1 MTLQIKSINSL
12 EVKELMLAI
21 LLSTLIHESVQA
33 QSVFSITRPS
43 IQTPSVSITKPS
55 IQTPSVSITKPSIQ
69 TPSVSIT
76 RPSIQ
81 TPSVSITRPSIQTPS
96 VTITEPSI
104 QTPSVIQLPTEFIVE
119 SADGITPSYVSAS
132 KKNNDP
138 SIIETGTGDK
148 TIPIT
153 PLPPNTPGT
162 LSTINVVVPFE
173 NQVSKDSVEFTVNKG
188 DSGIDSV
195 NLSFPVTVPALD

>member
-43 IQTPSVSITKPS
+43 IQTPSVT
-55 IQTPSVSITKPSIQ
+55 
-69 TPSVSIT
+69 IT

-81 TPSVSITRPSIQTPS
+81 TPSVS
-96 VTITEPSI
+96 ITEPSI
-104 QTPSVIQLPTEFIVE
+104 QTPSVIQLPTEFIVK

-153 PLPPNTPGT
+153 PLPPNTPGNV
-162 LSTINVVVPFE
+162 STINVVIPFE
-173 NQVSKDSVEFTVNKG
+173 RQIDDKSVEFTVDIV
-188 DSGIDSV
+188 DSRINSV
-195 NLSFPVTVPALD
+195 NFLVPALD

>member
-43 IQTPSVSITKPS
+43 IQTPSVSIT
-55 IQTPSVSITKPSIQ
+55 
-69 TPSVSIT
+69 

-81 TPSVSITRPSIQTPS
+81 TPSVTITRPSIQTPS

-104 QTPSVIQLPTEFIVE
+104 QTPSAFQLPTQFIVK
-119 SADGITPSYVSAS
+119 SADGIIPSYVSAIE
-132 KKNNDP
+132 KNGVDK
-138 SIIETGTGDK
+138 ITTGTGSIS
-148 TIPIT
+148 IPI
-153 PLPPNTPGT
+153 PNTSGNV
-162 LSTINVVVPFE
+162 STINVVIPFE
-173 NQVSKDSVEFTVNKG
+173 RQIDDKSVEFTVDIV
-188 DSGIDSV
+188 DSRINSV
-195 NLSFPVTVPALD
+195 NFLVPALD

>member
-43 IQTPSVSITKPS
+43 IQTPSVSIT
-55 IQTPSVSITKPSIQ
+55 
-69 TPSVSIT
+69 
-76 RPSIQ
+76 
-81 TPSVSITRPSIQTPS
+81 RPSIQTPS
-96 VTITEPSI
+96 VTITRPSI
-104 QTPSVIQLPTEFIVE
+104 QTPSVIQLPTEFIVK

-173 NQVSKDSVEFTVNKG
+173 NQVSKDSVEFTVNNV
-188 DSGIDSV
+188 DSRINSV

>member
-43 IQTPSVSITKPS
+43 IQTPSVSITK
-55 IQTPSVSITKPSIQ
+55 
-69 TPSVSIT
+69 
-76 RPSIQ
+76 PSIQ

-162 LSTINVVVPFE
+162 LSTINVVVPFK
-173 NQVSKDSVEFTVNKG
+173 NQVSKDSVKFTVNNV
-188 DSGIDSV
+188 DSRINSV
-195 NLSFPVTVPALD
+195 NFLVPALD

>member
-43 IQTPSVSITKPS
+43 IQTPSVT
-55 IQTPSVSITKPSIQ
+55 
-69 TPSVSIT
+69 
-76 RPSIQ
+76 
-81 TPSVSITRPSIQTPS
+81 ITRPSIQTPS

-104 QTPSVIQLPTEFIVE
+104 QTQSAFQLPTQFIVK
-119 SADGITPSYVSAS
+119 SADGIIPSYVSAS

-173 NQVSKDSVEFTVNKG
+173 NQVSKDSVEFTVNNV
-188 DSGIDSV
+188 DSRINSV

>member
-33 QSVFSITRPS
+33 QSVF
-43 IQTPSVSITKPS
+43 
-55 IQTPSVSITKPSIQ
+55 
-69 TPSVSIT
+69 SIT

-138 SIIETGTGDK
+138 SITETGTGDK

-173 NQVSKDSVEFTVNKG
+173 NQVSKDSVEFTVNNV
-188 DSGIDSV
+188 DSRINSV
-195 NLSFPVTVPALD
+195 NFLVPALD

>member
-55 IQTPSVSITKPSIQ
+55 IQTPSVSIT
-69 TPSVSIT
+69 

-81 TPSVSITRPSIQTPS
+81 TPSVSIT
-96 VTITEPSI
+96 EPSI
-104 QTPSVIQLPTEFIVE
+104 QTPSAFQLPTQFIVK
-119 SADGITPSYVSAS
+119 SADGIIPSYVSAIE
-132 KKNNDP
+132 KNGVDK
-138 SIIETGTGDK
+138 ITTGTGSIS
-148 TIPIT
+148 IPI
-153 PLPPNTPGT
+153 PNTSGNV
-162 LSTINVVVPFE
+162 STINVVIPFE
-173 NQVSKDSVEFTVNKG
+173 RQIDDKSVEFTVDIV
-188 DSGIDSV
+188 DSRINSV
-195 NLSFPVTVPALD
+195 NFLVPALD

>member
-43 IQTPSVSITKPS
+43 IQTPSVSIT
-55 IQTPSVSITKPSIQ
+55 
-69 TPSVSIT
+69 
-76 RPSIQ
+76 
-81 TPSVSITRPSIQTPS
+81 RPSIQTPS
-96 VTITEPSI
+96 VTITRPSI

>member
-43 IQTPSVSITKPS
+43 IQTPSVT
-55 IQTPSVSITKPSIQ
+55 
-69 TPSVSIT
+69 
-76 RPSIQ
+76 
-81 TPSVSITRPSIQTPS
+81 ITRPSIQTPS

-104 QTPSVIQLPTEFIVE
+104 QTPSAFQLPTQFIVK
-119 SADGITPSYVSAS
+119 SADGIIPSYVSAS

-173 NQVSKDSVEFTVNKG
+173 NQVSKDSVEFTVNNV
-188 DSGIDSV
+188 DSRINSV

>member
-43 IQTPSVSITKPS
+43 IQTPSVT
-55 IQTPSVSITKPSIQ
+55 
-69 TPSVSIT
+69 IT

-81 TPSVSITRPSIQTPS
+81 TPSVTITRPSIQTPS

-104 QTPSVIQLPTEFIVE
+104 QTPSAFQLPTQFIVK
-119 SADGITPSYVSAS
+119 SADGIIPSYVSAS
-132 KKNNDP
+132 KK
-138 SIIETGTGDK
+138 I
-148 TIPIT
+148 TI
-153 PLPPNTPGT
+153 
-162 LSTINVVVPFE
+162 
-173 NQVSKDSVEFTVNKG
+173 QV
-188 DSGIDSV
+188 
-195 NLSFPVTVPALD
+195 

>member
-43 IQTPSVSITKPS
+43 IQTPSV
-55 IQTPSVSITKPSIQ
+55 
-69 TPSVSIT
+69 
-76 RPSIQ
+76 
-81 TPSVSITRPSIQTPS
+81 
-96 VTITEPSI
+96 
-104 QTPSVIQLPTEFIVE
+104 IQLPTEFIVK

-138 SIIETGTGDK
+138 SITETGTGDK

-173 NQVSKDSVEFTVNKG
+173 NQVSKDSVEFTVNNV
-188 DSGIDSV
+188 DSRINSV

>member
-43 IQTPSVSITKPS
+43 IQTPSVSIT
-55 IQTPSVSITKPSIQ
+55 
-69 TPSVSIT
+69 
-76 RPSIQ
+76 
-81 TPSVSITRPSIQTPS
+81 RPSIQTPS
-96 VTITEPSI
+96 VTITRPSI
-104 QTPSVIQLPTEFIVE
+104 QTPSVIQLPTEFIVK

-138 SIIETGTGDK
+138 SITETGTGDK

-162 LSTINVVVPFE
+162 LSTINVEVPFE
-173 NQVSKDSVEFTVNKG
+173 NQVSKDSVEFTVNNV
-188 DSGIDSV
+188 DSRINSV

>member
-43 IQTPSVSITKPS
+43 IQTPSV
-55 IQTPSVSITKPSIQ
+55 
-69 TPSVSIT
+69 
-76 RPSIQ
+76 
-81 TPSVSITRPSIQTPS
+81 
-96 VTITEPSI
+96 
-104 QTPSVIQLPTEFIVE
+104 IQLPTEFIVK

-173 NQVSKDSVEFTVNKG
+173 NQVSKDSVEFTVNNF
-188 DSGIDSV
+188 DSRINSV
-195 NLSFPVTVPALD
+195 NFSFPVTVPALD

>member
-43 IQTPSVSITKPS
+43 IQTPSVT
-55 IQTPSVSITKPSIQ
+55 
-69 TPSVSIT
+69 
-76 RPSIQ
+76 
-81 TPSVSITRPSIQTPS
+81 ITRPSIQTPS
-96 VTITEPSI
+96 VTITRPSI
-104 QTPSVIQLPTEFIVE
+104 QTPSVIQLPTEFIVK

-162 LSTINVVVPFE
+162 LSTINVVIPFE
-173 NQVSKDSVEFTVNKG
+173 KQIDDKSVEFTVDIV
-188 DSGIDSV
+188 DSRINSV
-195 NLSFPVTVPALD
+195 NFLVPALD

>member
-12 EVKELMLAI
+12 EVKEFMLAI

-43 IQTPSVSITKPS
+43 IQTPSVSIT
-55 IQTPSVSITKPSIQ
+55 
-69 TPSVSIT
+69 
-76 RPSIQ
+76 
-81 TPSVSITRPSIQTPS
+81 RPSIQTPS
-96 VTITEPSI
+96 VTITRPSI
-104 QTPSVIQLPTEFIVE
+104 QTPSVIQLPTEFIVK

-138 SIIETGTGDK
+138 SITETGTGDK

-173 NQVSKDSVEFTVNKG
+173 NQVSKDSVEFTVNNV
-188 DSGIDSV
+188 DSRINSV

>member
-43 IQTPSVSITKPS
+43 IQTPSVSIT
-55 IQTPSVSITKPSIQ
+55 
-69 TPSVSIT
+69 
-76 RPSIQ
+76 R
-81 TPSVSITRPSIQTPS
+81 
-96 VTITEPSI
+96 PSI
-104 QTPSVIQLPTEFIVE
+104 QTPSVIQLPTEFIVK

-173 NQVSKDSVEFTVNKG
+173 NQVSKDSVEFTVNNV
-188 DSGIDSV
+188 DSRINSV

>member
-55 IQTPSVSITKPSIQ
+55 IQTPSVT
-69 TPSVSIT
+69 IT
-76 RPSIQ
+76 R
-81 TPSVSITRPSIQTPS
+81 
-96 VTITEPSI
+96 PSI
-104 QTPSVIQLPTEFIVE
+104 QTPSVIQLPTEFIVK

-132 KKNNDP
+132 KKNNDL
-138 SIIETGTGDK
+138 SITETGTGDK

-173 NQVSKDSVEFTVNKG
+173 NQVSKDSVEFTVNNV
-188 DSGIDSV
+188 DSRINSV

>member
-33 QSVFSITRPS
+33 QSVFSITR
-43 IQTPSVSITKPS
+43 PS

-119 SADGITPSYVSAS
+119 SADGITPSYVSAIE
-132 KKNNDP
+132 KNGVDK
-138 SIIETGTGDK
+138 ITTGTGSIS
-148 TIPIT
+148 IPIPKAT
-153 PLPPNTPGT
+153 TPGNV
-162 LSTINVVVPFE
+162 STINVVVPFK
-173 NQVSKDSVEFTVNKG
+173 NQVSKDSVEFTVNNV
-188 DSGIDSV
+188 DSRINSV
-195 NLSFPVTVPALD
+195 NFLVPALD

>member
-43 IQTPSVSITKPS
+43 IQTPSVT
-55 IQTPSVSITKPSIQ
+55 
-69 TPSVSIT
+69 IT

-81 TPSVSITRPSIQTPS
+81 TPSVTITRPSIQTPS

-104 QTPSVIQLPTEFIVE
+104 QTPSVIQLPTQFIVK
-119 SADGITPSYVSAS
+119 SADGIIPSYVSAIE
-132 KKNNDP
+132 KNGVDK
-138 SIIETGTGDK
+138 ITTGTGSIS
-148 TIPIT
+148 IPI
-153 PLPPNTPGT
+153 PNTSGNV
-162 LSTINVVVPFE
+162 STINVVIPFE
-173 NQVSKDSVEFTVNKG
+173 RQIDDKSVEFTVDIV
-188 DSGIDSV
+188 DSRINSV
-195 NLSFPVTVPALD
+195 NFLVPALD

>member
-55 IQTPSVSITKPSIQ
+55 IQTPSVSIT
-69 TPSVSIT
+69 
-76 RPSIQ
+76 
-81 TPSVSITRPSIQTPS
+81 
-96 VTITEPSI
+96 EPSI
-104 QTPSVIQLPTEFIVE
+104 QTPSAFQLPTQFIVK
-119 SADGITPSYVSAS
+119 SADGIIPSYVSAS
-132 KKNNDP
+132 KKNNDL
-138 SIIETGTGDK
+138 SITETGTGDK

-173 NQVSKDSVEFTVNKG
+173 NQVSKDSVEFTVNNV
-188 DSGIDSV
+188 DSRINSV